1 MPQDLTLS
9 SPVAEVNT
17 KILADLENDRANLTS
32 EGSWTDDQYN
42 SMSNRQ
48 PDVNQNGVDRYDSLS
63 SGSSGIISPGSFT
76 SFHGLSIIAD
86 KMGQDGEGK
95 DN

>member
-1 MPQDLTLS
+1 MPQDIISS
-9 SPVAEVNT
+9 SPVSEVNT

-32 EGSWTDDQYN
+32 EGSQTDDQYN
-42 SMSNRQ
+42 DIGNRQ
-48 PDVNQNGVDRYDSLS
+48 PDVNQNGVDRYDSLN
-63 SGSSGIISPGSFT
+63 SGSSGSLSPGPFT

-95 DN
+95 KN